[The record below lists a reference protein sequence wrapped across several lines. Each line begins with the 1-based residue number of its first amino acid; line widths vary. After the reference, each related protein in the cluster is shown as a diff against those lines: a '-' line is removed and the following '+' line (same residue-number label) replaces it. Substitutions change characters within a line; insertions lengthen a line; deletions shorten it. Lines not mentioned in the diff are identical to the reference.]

1 MIFRENLTKM
11 NRTTT
16 LEVLNNS
23 YTVDYPNTGNQ
34 IDIELLKAK
43 ISDGNYDTLRFSS
56 NPLFQAQADVIDM
69 IATFSVLVPQ
79 LKEDMNVKSFFEL
92 QEEETDVLMKVYTEQ
107 FIPWFIKIKTTIRK
121 PKREEVV
128 LKDQIEE

>member
-1 MIFRENLTKM
+1 M

-69 IATFSVLVPQ
+69 IATFSVLAPQ

-121 PKREEVV
+121 PKREEAV

>member
-121 PKREEVV
+121 PKREEDA